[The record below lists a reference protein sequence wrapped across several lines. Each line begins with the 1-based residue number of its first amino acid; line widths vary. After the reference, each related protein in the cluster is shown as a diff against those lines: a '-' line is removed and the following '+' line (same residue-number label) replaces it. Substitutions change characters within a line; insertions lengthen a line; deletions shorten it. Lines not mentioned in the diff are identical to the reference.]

1 MLGSVWLVPAPNS
14 PAWSGVQPRRNG
26 SKIARAAAI
35 LPPPLGRGGEFIVVL

>member
-14 PAWSGVQPRRNG
+14 PAWSGVQARRNG

-35 LPPPLGRGGEFIVVL
+35 LPPLSGEIP